1 MTLLDGGGQLDDFLS
16 SGMSSEEAEH
26 LWQTA
31 EGQEIFD
38 RLGGVSELVS
48 VSDLVGYVRSL
59 GFAGFRLPLPVE
71 PTVPF
76 LASPMFHGSDLVG
89 NIFLAGREDGRREF
103 SREDEQ
109 TLVMFTSQVALVIAN
124 ARRHREEQRA
134 RADLETLVDT
144 SRWAWWSSTP
154 RREPRSPSTGRP
166 AGSRTA

>member
-1 MTLLDGGGQLDDFLS
+1 MP
-16 SGMSSEEAEH
+16 
-26 LWQTA
+26 
-31 EGQEIFD
+31 
-38 RLGGVSELVS
+38 
-48 VSDLVGYVRSL
+48 DLVGYVRSL
-59 GFAGFRLPLPVE
+59 GFAGFRLPLKVE

-76 LASPMFHGSDLVG
+76 LASPMFHGSDRVG

-144 SRWAWWSSTP
+144 SPVGVVVFDAPTGT
-154 RREPRSPSTGRP
+154 RSPSTGRP